1 MLHFRKLSG
10 LVFLLAICA
19 CAPTLDPETTGAVLE
34 EQGEEAAATA
44 AGFAG
49 MLDRHL
55 ALPAAEQNTAR
66 REAREIAEFW
76 REFEQEAH
84 DVEDSQLR
92 QWYYRD
98 NAITADHRWFG
109 LGNSILELK
118 KATERDPSFAEG
130 WGALGRLCAEAGDLV
145 TARTYLDHA
154 RTTAHALGLLGRP
167 VDRDV
172 QLQIYRE
179 RAWVLRDL
187 ALWDEG
193 LEAVT
198 EGLRFHPG
206 DPDLVLVKGLLL
218 AGSGRYEQAVSL
230 AVRMEPVE
238 YPQYDFIYRGFK
250 LQKSSHANNWIRAVA
265 LLAIGDVELAYAKLG
280 DLSVYAYRG
289 NIAHSARYWK
299 DAGLIAELA
308 GDDQAPTY
316 YAVGFVTRH
325 YQQFYPAAANN
336 VAPLVLD
343 LPHPGMPVY
352 TSFGSRFYIAGS
364 PFSYVG
370 LQMNH
375 LGDGLFQGQRNEA
388 AGRAL
393 QMLDL
398 LERRNVAPAVCR
410 AFRGRIY
417 YAHDDYGPA
426 ETELLAARQAFKARD
441 EVDAGT
447 SLLLGLLKMRNQDYR
462 RAETYLEES
471 LAAEESNPVG
481 WRSLGV
487 VYSRLG
493 KTAQAGQAMTRAV
506 QADPWNVSGLYNRGL
521 YNYQNGQLGPA
532 MADLD
537 RALRIDP
544 ENREVQRLRG
554 IVTGTIEESGR
565 SVAEVTAMTE
575 GIPEEY
581 ARDPAELLAELE
593 AEIDAFFTVPDSLR
607 LSEPEAEERI
617 QVLMSRYVQFRD
629 PQLRA
634 VLAMALVDH
643 GRMAE
648 VQHLLGPGWG
658 VDLSPEEELILL
670 YADHQVGERARAEQV
685 MRQVLASG
693 DGGGN
698 PYAVALAART
708 MRTSTDPEA
717 ADRELAQ
724 NSRTHGFFYW
734 WTNAKT
740 NKAASSMMPK
750 FVYNRWLWLQY
761 KDEPM
766 LEQAVWGMSPTPVQ
780 GRSSSVATESSVGT
794 VGK

>member
-1 MLHFRKLSG
+1 MRQFRIVSG
-10 LVFLLAICA
+10 LLSLLVICA
-19 CAPTLDPETTGAVLE
+19 CAPTLDPDTTGAVLE
-34 EQGEEAAATA
+34 EQAVGAAAAAAT
-44 AGFAG
+44 FEQT
-49 MLDRHL
+49 LDRHL
-55 ALPAAEQNTAR
+55 AQPVPEQDAARQ
-66 REAREIAEFW
+66 EALAIAEFW

-92 QWYYRD
+92 QWYYRE

-118 KATERDPSFAEG
+118 KATGRDPSFAEG
-130 WGALGRLCAEAGDLV
+130 WGALGRLCAEAGDLA

-154 RTTAHALGLLGRP
+154 RTSAHALGVLGRP

-193 LEAVT
+193 LEAAA
-198 EGLRFHPG
+198 EGLRFRPG

-218 AGSGRYEQAVSL
+218 GGSGRYEEAVSL

-250 LQKSSHANNWIRAVA
+250 HQKSSHANNWIRAVA
-265 LLAIGDVELAYAKLG
+265 LLSIGDVELAYAKLG

-299 DAGLIAELA
+299 DAALIAELA

-325 YQQFYPAAANN
+325 YQQFYPAAAHN

-375 LGDGLFQGQRNEA
+375 LGDGLFQGQRTEA

-398 LERRNVAPAVCR
+398 LERRHIAPAVCR

-417 YAHDDYGPA
+417 YAHDDYDPA
-426 ETELLAARQAFKARD
+426 ERELLAAREAFQAEG

-471 LAAEESNPVG
+471 LAGDENNAVG

-532 MADLD
+532 IADLD

-544 ENREVQRLRG
+544 ENREVQRLHEV
-554 IVTGTIEESGR
+554 VTGSIEESGR
-565 SVAEVTAMTE
+565 SVAEVIAVTE

-581 ARDPAELLAELE
+581 ARDPAEFLADLE

-617 QVLMSRYVQFRD
+617 QLLMSRYVQFRD

-648 VQHLLGPGWG
+648 VQDLLGPGWG

-693 DGGGN
+693 DGRGN
-698 PYAVALAART
+698 PYAVAQAART

-717 ADRELAQ
+717 ADRELAN

-750 FVYNRWLWLQY
+750 FVYDRQLWLQY
-761 KDEPM
+761 RDDP
-766 LEQAVWGMSPTPVQ
+766 LFEQAVWGMSPTPVQ
-780 GRSSSVATESSVGT
+780 GRSSSVATESSVGAG
-794 VGK
+794 GK